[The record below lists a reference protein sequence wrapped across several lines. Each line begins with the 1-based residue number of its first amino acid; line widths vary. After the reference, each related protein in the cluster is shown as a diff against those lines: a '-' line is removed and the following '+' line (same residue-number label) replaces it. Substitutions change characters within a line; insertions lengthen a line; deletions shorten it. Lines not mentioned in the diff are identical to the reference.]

1 MRKSHLR
8 FGVLGPLEARAGDQ
22 TVLVSSARQRVV
34 LASLLLRANREV
46 PLRTLVRHAWGEQA
60 PDEVVPALRV
70 YVMRLRRSLGEPGLI
85 RTTSSGYL
93 IEVDSEALD
102 LLRFRGLAERAKAA
116 RAAGELDRAADLLDR
131 AFAEWRG
138 PALADVPSE
147 LLQQDEVPL
156 LLEDRLRAAAERV
169 DVNLLRGRHHEVI
182 GELRRL
188 TEEYPLREQFWAQ
201 LMIALYR
208 SNRQTDAL
216 AAYREVR
223 RRLAEEVGVDPGA
236 EVRAIYRVVA
246 GESPQPVAAPLPV
259 APRQLPAVVAGFF
272 GREVEAGQ
280 IRELLEPAPD
290 RISVPIV
297 TVCGPPGAGKS
308 ALATRVAHELR
319 AGYPDGQL
327 SVDLRGHAAGPPLGT
342 TAVLTGF
349 LRALGVPAGEI
360 PDDEDELVIAYR
372 TALAGR
378 RMLVMLD
385 NAAGTG
391 QVHPL
396 LPGGPGCAVLVTSRD
411 ELRGLTVL
419 NGACRVQLDVLPL
432 GAATG
437 LLSSALGDDPA
448 LSAETVGELADLCGR
463 LPLALRIAAN
473 DLVGRSQP
481 DLESYAAKLRTGNRV
496 RVLSTGDDDVAT
508 LRAAFDRSYRTLGPP
523 AKRVFRL
530 LGLLPAADFSVDAV
544 AAATGLAVTEAGR
557 ALERLAGASLVHR
570 RQHDRYR
577 VQGLLA
583 DYAALL
589 QESEVAERGRDR
601 QRLFEWYRLATDRAT
616 GLLYPDA
623 SRAVPS
629 GPVAVVP
636 APEIVDRVAARTWLE
651 TERATLVA
659 VARQW
664 TESAPREA
672 ACWQFVERFCVYL
685 GMNQCDAEL
694 AVVNEAARTVGGK
707 QRTAPA
713 KWLPRAR
720 LAGCGVIM

>member
-22 TVLVSSARQRVV
+22 TVPISSARHRVV

-46 PLRTLVRHAWGEQA
+46 PLRTLVRHAWGDQP

-93 IEVDSEALD
+93 IEVDSEELD

-116 RAAGELDRAADLLDR
+116 RTAGELDRAADLLDR
-131 AFAEWRG
+131 ALAEWRG

-147 LLQQDEVPL
+147 SLQQVEVPL

-169 DVNLLRGRHHEVI
+169 DLNLQRGRHHEVI
-182 GELRRL
+182 GELRHL
-188 TEEYPLREQFWAQ
+188 TGEYPLREQFWAQ
-201 LMIALYR
+201 LMLALYR
-208 SNRQTDAL
+208 SNRQADAL

-223 RRLAEEVGVDPGA
+223 CRLAEEVGVDPGA
-236 EVRAIYRVVA
+236 EVRAVYRAVV

-259 APRQLPAVVAGFF
+259 APRQLPAVVASFF

-297 TVCGPPGAGKS
+297 TVCGPPGAGKT
-308 ALATRVAHELR
+308 ALAARVAHELR
-319 AGYPDGQL
+319 AVYPDGQL
-327 SVDLRGHAAGPPLGT
+327 SVDLRGHAGPPLGT

-372 TALAGR
+372 TVLAGR

-385 NAAGTG
+385 NAAGAG

-419 NGACRVQLDVLPL
+419 NGADRVQLDVLPL

-463 LPLALRIAAN
+463 LPLALRIAAS

-508 LRAAFDRSYRTLGPP
+508 LRTAFDHSYRTLGPP

-544 AAATGLAVTEAGR
+544 AAATGWAVTEAGR

-583 DYAALL
+583 DYAAMLP
-589 QESEVAERGRDR
+589 ESEVAERGRDR

-629 GPVAVVP
+629 CPAADVL

-664 TESAPREA
+664 TESAPQEA
-672 ACWQFVERFCVYL
+672 ACRQFVDRFCVYL

-694 AVVNEAARTVGGK
+694 ALVTEAARPVGGK
-707 QRTAPA
+707 QWTAPA
-713 KWLPRAR
+713 TWLPRAR
-720 LAGCGVIM
+720 LAGCGGTR